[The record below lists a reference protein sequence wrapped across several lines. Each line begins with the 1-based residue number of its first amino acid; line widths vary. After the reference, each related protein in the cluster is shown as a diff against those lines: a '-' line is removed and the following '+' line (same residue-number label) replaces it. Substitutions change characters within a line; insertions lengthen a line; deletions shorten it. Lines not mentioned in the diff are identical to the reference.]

1 MAGSLSNTKL
11 VLSALIDGIS
21 LSINRSRG
29 ITSVA
34 SQAVGSS
41 VVRGDKVKKQSA
53 GAVTEESSWVPDPV
67 TGYYRPENHADD
79 IDVAALRETLMNQKI
94 NHH

>member
-11 VLSALIDGIS
+11 VLTALIDGIS
-21 LSINRSRG
+21 LSINRTRG
-29 ITSVA
+29 IASVA

-41 VVRGDKVKKQSA
+41 VVKVKKPST
-53 GAVTEESSWVPDPV
+53 AVTEVSPWMPDSV

-79 IDVAALRETLMNQKI
+79 IDVAELRDTLLNQKT

>member
-1 MAGSLSNTKL
+1 MAGSLSNTKI
-11 VLSALIDGIS
+11 VLTALIDGLS

-41 VVRGDKVKKQSA
+41 VVRQVKVKKPST
-53 GAVTEESSWVPDPV
+53 AVTEESSWVPDPV

-79 IDVAALRETLMNQKI
+79 IDVAALRETLLNQKI

>member
-1 MAGSLSNTKL
+1 MAGSLSNTKI
-11 VLSALIDGIS
+11 VLTALIDGIS

-29 ITSVA
+29 ITTVA
-34 SQAVGSS
+34 SQAAGSS
-41 VVRGDKVKKQSA
+41 VVRQVKVKKPSTA
-53 GAVTEESSWVPDPV
+53 GTEESSWVPDPV

>member
-1 MAGSLSNTKL
+1 MACSLSNTKL
-11 VLSALIDGIS
+11 VLTAVIDGIS

-34 SQAVGSS
+34 TQAAVGSS
-41 VVRGDKVKKQSA
+41 VVRGDKMKKQST
-53 GAVTEESSWVPDPV
+53 AVTEESSWVPDPV

-79 IDVAALRETLMNQKI
+79 IDVAELRETLLNQKI